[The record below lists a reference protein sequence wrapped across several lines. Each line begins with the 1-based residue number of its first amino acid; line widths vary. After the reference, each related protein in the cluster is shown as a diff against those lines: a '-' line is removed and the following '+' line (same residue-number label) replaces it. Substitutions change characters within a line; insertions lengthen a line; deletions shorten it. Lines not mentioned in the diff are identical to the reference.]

1 MTPRVNDLSGGH
13 SMKHLMTMI
22 ATILIAAPVA
32 AQMHGGGPAGGGGAG
47 GGAGMLSV
55 ADDGSLL
62 VTDMAAGGMMGGGIV
77 EPTLVNIGPD
87 GIERWRVDFDDGVPM
102 RAVNDGD
109 LVVLVL
115 RDDWFFGFGGTGDG
129 GWGQGGGHHG
139 GGGAGTGDGHADRS
153 ILVALELASGAE
165 RWRVELDGDMVMAP
179 QFAPDGSRMYV
190 TIRDFDQRLGPGSG
204 PIGQG
209 DTMPASA
216 MMSTTVV
223 ARDRAGTELWRADL
237 SDVGGGQ

>member
-1 MTPRVNDLSGGH
+1 MRHIRFLVTVTACAVL
-13 SMKHLMTMI
+13 TI
-22 ATILIAAPVA
+22 AVHAT
-32 AQMHGGGPAGGGGAG
+32 AQMHGGGPGGGEGPGAG
-47 GGAGMLSV
+47 AGILTV

-62 VTDMAAGGMMGGGIV
+62 VTDMAAGGMMGGGV
-77 EPTLVNIGPD
+77 FEPALVNIGSD
-87 GIERWRVDFDDGVPM
+87 GVERWRVDFVDGVPM

-129 GWGQGGGHHG
+129 GWGRGGGHHG
-139 GGGAGTGDGHADRS
+139 GGGPGTGDGHADLS
-153 ILVALELASGAE
+153 ILVALDLASGAE

-190 TIRDFDQRLGPGSG
+190 TIRDFDEGFGPGSG
-204 PIGQG
+204 PMGQG
-209 DTMPASA
+209 ETVPASA

-223 ARDRAGTELWRADL
+223 ALDRAGSELWRTDL
-237 SDVGGGQ
+237 SGAGGGR

>member
-1 MTPRVNDLSGGH
+1 MRHTRV
-13 SMKHLMTMI
+13 LMTITACAVLTI
-22 ATILIAAPVA
+22 AVPVT
-32 AQMHGGGPAGGGGAG
+32 AQMHGGGPGGGDGPG
-47 GGAGMLSV
+47 GGAGMLSI
-55 ADDGSLL
+55 AADGSLL

-102 RAVNDGD
+102 RPVNDGD
-109 LVVLVL
+109 LVVVVL
-115 RDDWFFGFGGTGDG
+115 RDDWFYGFGGTGDG

-139 GGGAGTGDGHADRS
+139 GGGGTGDDHADRS

-190 TIRDFDQRLGPGSG
+190 TVRDFDERFGPGSG
-204 PIGQG
+204 PMGQG
-209 DTMPASA
+209 DTVPASA

-223 ARDRAGTELWRADL
+223 ALDRAGTELWRADV
-237 SDVGGGQ
+237 SDVGGGR